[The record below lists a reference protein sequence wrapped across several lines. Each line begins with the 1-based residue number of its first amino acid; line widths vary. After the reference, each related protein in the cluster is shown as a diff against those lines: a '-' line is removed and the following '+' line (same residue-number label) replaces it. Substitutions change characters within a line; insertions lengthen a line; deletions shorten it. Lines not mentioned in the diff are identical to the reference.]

1 MILKIELK
9 NFFYK
14 IPSGYIVITTLQI
27 TDLPEKD
34 EENEAETATDH
45 LTAEVW
51 VDFC

>member
-1 MILKIELK
+1 MILKIELE

-34 EENEAETATDH
+34 EGTATDH

>member
-1 MILKIELK
+1 MILKIELE

-14 IPSGYIVITTLQI
+14 IVITTLQI

-34 EENEAETATDH
+34 EENVTDH

-51 VDFC
+51 VYFF